1 MLLMG
6 RSTNINIYQLFL
18 WPFSIAFCMFT
29 RPGIIN
35 HKCDLQ
41 PPGANPKAKLGQYPA
56 VDPRR
61 CLKRSWSMKK
71 LRSNSLPHEF
81 RCTREH
87 TKIALFWTWTPILFI
102 YIYICVYIIY
112 IYIYTWW
119 FIPVSKWIITPVISE
134 LTLLSPVITRGITYL
149 LTGGEP
155 PSIYTYSCIRFG
167 GLTIP
172 KKKRVRMVSHGSAE
186 VIRSL
191 TGTQDPNSYVAST
204 RGPRFDS

>member
-1 MLLMG
+1 MAIEIVDLPMENGGSFHSYVTAVELWKITMLLMG

-71 LRSNSLPHEF
+71 WRSNSLPHEF

-87 TKIALFWTWTPILFI
+87 TKISLFWT
-102 YIYICVYIIY
+102 
-112 IYIYTWW
+112 
-119 FIPVSKWIITPVISE
+119 
-134 LTLLSPVITRGITYL
+134 
-149 LTGGEP
+149 
-155 PSIYTYSCIRFG
+155 
-167 GLTIP
+167 
-172 KKKRVRMVSHGSAE
+172 
-186 VIRSL
+186 
-191 TGTQDPNSYVAST
+191 
-204 RGPRFDS
+204 